1 MDIHCKADPFS
12 AMHLSHIGHGGVNQ
26 LGGVFVN
33 GRPLPDVVRQ
43 RIVEL
48 AHQGVRP
55 CDISRQLRVSHGCV
69 SKILGSY
76 QKDLIRYYETGSIK
90 PGVIG
95 GSKPKVATP
104 KVVDKIAE
112 YKRQNPTMFAWEIR
126 DRLLAE
132 GVCDNDTVP
141 SVSSINRIIRT
152 KVQQPFHPSSD
163 GTGTPLTTAGHTI
176 GDLESTPYTLTYS
189 CALSVPS
196 TASPPVSSAS
206 NDPVGSYSING
217 ILGIPRSN
225 GEKRKRDDVLWSGN
239 HLDGR
244 KIGYYGS
251 DGSGP
256 NSDSQ
261 GSVESLR
268 KHLRA
273 DAFTQQQLE
282 ALDRVFERPS
292 YPDVFPTS
300 EHIKPEQANE
310 YSLPALNPGLD
321 EVKPSLS
328 TSVSSDL
335 GSSVSQSYPVVTGR
349 DMASTTLPGYPPHVP
364 PTGQGS
370 YPTSTLAGM
379 VPGSDFSGNP
389 YSHPQYTTY
398 NEAWRFSNPALLMP
412 HPGAPPLPLLPLP
425 MTATSYHGNPIKLQ
439 DHGHGLHIVPV

>member
-176 GDLESTPYTLTYS
+176 
-189 CALSVPS
+189 VPS

-398 NEAWRFSNPALLMP
+398 NEAWRFSNPALLSSP
-412 HPGAPPLPLLPLP
+412 YYYSAASRGSAPP
-425 MTATSYHGNPIKLQ
+425 TAAYDRH
-439 DHGHGLHIVPV
+439 